1 MPLNPSP
8 NPVFTPN
15 IPALTRNSVG
25 HPDTWNP
32 INQALLDND
41 AAIYGAVQANKQAT
55 DQVTGQLAQRLDGVE
70 ASSAVSVQKAQA
82 LDWMYRNNVIN
93 FEMFV
98 KGYTLIDLAPVAVLQ
113 GVNGDDSLDVA
124 DTSGLRVGE
133 FYVLNDPTVLDSAGN
148 PAPFSAL
155 VQVQAILSGQR
166 VRLAANLSRNWGPAA
181 SVLRSSIKVL
191 GASNAA
197 AVPGD
202 IYLTRSI
209 NIGTDV
215 EGGAVVIRRSLNA
228 GQARLFYRDGYQLA
242 WKETGWSLRRTGGNI
257 PAGFADYEYILPMRG
272 DGGLRLHIV
281 GEAMTIAHIVALGS
295 STGLG
300 GFINPDLRPNTPLI
314 STPAAAATGVMER
327 PTLALASYSTPSGNG
342 QAAVQ
347 FQIATAADFATVL
360 HDSGVL
366 GSGLSYALPAGVLL
380 ANTTYYWRARVQD
393 LAGLWSDNSTVSS
406 FTTAAS
412 FAYVVP
418 PTITGPAANAVDVP
432 EQPTLASSAF
442 TVSGAADTH
451 AASQWRIRRADGT
464 YAAPVWD
471 SGTDTVNKLA
481 TVVPAGKLLP
491 GQLAYYVQVR
501 HQGTAKGWSEWSTES
516 KFTTKAAFA
525 SVIGIALLASGGG
538 AGTWARID
546 EKGAEKVTDASYFG
560 AHPVYG
566 AIQDVTIDGQA
577 MVKVPA
583 FYVKAGVIPSGV
595 NAGKR
600 AWWIS
605 EQPLAGFSL
614 HPAFMNAGVPL
625 AQFWVGK
632 YQASLEAAGSKL
644 ASKAGVYPF
653 TNTDFS
659 SMQIYATYRNTSG
672 VTGFSLW
679 NYYQLQAI
687 QLLALIE
694 MGGANSQ
701 ALIGQG
707 HVAGSG
713 TLQVDHATVAQATWR
728 GIVGLWGNVFQMVDG
743 LQTDPYG
750 KYQIWD
756 KSGNKTYITTGQQAP
771 GASNVWPVT
780 FSTDSGASHDLGLG
794 FLPATFSSTES
805 NGTTGDRFN
814 GAGNS
819 VAYHGDYY
827 SSGTSAGLFSLVL
840 TSQTAGRDVNL
851 GGRLAKV

>member
-8 NPVFTPN
+8 NPVLSSELPK
-15 IPALTRNSVG
+15 LTSASVG

-32 INQALLDND
+32 IHQALLDND
-41 AAIYGAVQANKQAT
+41 LAIHAAVEANKQAT

-98 KGYTLIDLAPVAVLQ
+98 KGYTLIDLAPVAVQQ
-113 GVNGDDSLDVA
+113 GVSGDDSLDLV

-133 FYVLNDPTVLDSAGN
+133 FYVLSDPTALDGAGKL
-148 PAPFSAL
+148 APVSAL

-209 NIGTDV
+209 NIGTDQA
-215 EGGAVVIRRSLNA
+215 GGAVVIRRTLNS
-228 GQARLFYRDGYQLA
+228 GMARLYYRDGYQPT
-242 WKETGWSLRRTGGNI
+242 WKESGWSQRRTGGDI
-257 PAGFADYEYILPMRG
+257 PVGFADYEYILPMRG
-272 DGGLRLHIV
+272 DGGLRLDIE
-281 GEAMTIAHIVALGS
+281 GEAMTIAHLVALGS

-300 GFINPDLRPNTPLI
+300 GFINPDQRPTTPLI

-327 PTLALASYSTPSGNG
+327 PTLALAGYSTPSGNA

-347 FQIATAADFATVL
+347 FQIATAAAFATVL

-393 LAGLWSDNSTVSS
+393 VAGLWSDYSTVAS

-418 PTITGPAANAVDVP
+418 PTISGPAANATEVP
-432 EQPTLASSAF
+432 EQPTLTSSAF
-442 TVSGAADTH
+442 TVSGATDTH
-451 AASQWRIRRADGT
+451 AASQWRIRNAAGT

-481 TVVPAGKLLP
+481 AVVPSGKLLP
-491 GQLAYYVQVR
+491 GQLTYYVQVR
-501 HQGTAKGWSEWSTES
+501 HQGAAKGWSEWSTES

-525 SVIGIALLASGGG
+525 SVIGIALLATGGG

-546 EKGAEKVTDASYFG
+546 ESGAAKVTDASYFS
-560 AHPVYG
+560 AHATYG

-577 MVKVPA
+577 MVKIPA
-583 FYVKAGVIPSGV
+583 FYVKAGTIASGV

-605 EQPLAGFSL
+605 DQPLPGFSL
-614 HPAFMNAGVPL
+614 HPAFMDAGAPL

-632 YQASLEAAGSKL
+632 YQGIEESSKL
-644 ASKAGVYPF
+644 GSKAGFAPRVNIGLASLQ
-653 TNTDFS
+653 TLAS
-659 SMQIYATYRNTSG
+659 LRNVGG
-672 VTGFSLW
+672 VTGFALW

-687 QLLALIE
+687 QLLMLIE

-713 TLQVDHATVAQATWR
+713 ALNVDNPLVAQATWR
-728 GIVGLWGNVFQMVDG
+728 GIVGLWGNIFQMVDG
-743 LQTDPYG
+743 LQTDVSS
-750 KYQIWD
+750 KYKIWD
-756 KSGNKTYITTGQQAP
+756 KSGNKTYITTGQLAP
-771 GASNVWPVT
+771 NANNAYPVT
-780 FSTDSGASHDLGLG
+780 FSTDSGASHDLSIG
-794 FLPATFSSTES
+794 FIPATADANAS
-805 NGTTGDRFN
+805 NGTTGDRFS
-814 GAGNS
+814 AS
-819 VAYHGDYY
+819 QSAVAYHGDFY
-827 SSGTSAGLFSLVL
+827 SSGASAGLFSLVV
-840 TSQTAGRDVNL
+840 TSSTAGMSDNL